1 MQRPVLRSP
10 ALALDAGKLGGGR
23 YAEFLKLLLD
33 TRRYE
38 KGENDFQLMVDVNL
52 EDGGPP
58 VRVHVELSGTF
69 RGEAAE
75 EPPKTD
81 RRLPGAEVPR
91 MRRRVREPRGHR
103 D

>member
-38 KGENDFQLMVDVNL
+38 KGENDFQLMV
-52 EDGGPP
+52 EKAT
-58 VRVHVELSGTF
+58 SS
-69 RGEAAE
+69 
-75 EPPKTD
+75 
-81 RRLPGAEVPR
+81 
-91 MRRRVREPRGHR
+91 
-103 D
+103 